1 MKTLVEVG
9 VEPCVGMIIQSPTHK
24 RLKHH
29 IIEIEEWK
37 GWHYVISINEN
48 GYYSRKWIKDIVN
61 SWFFVGYSKTPFKSL
76 FEVSDFGGEKLNET
90 KKLIKQIEDLWK

>member
-24 RLKHH
+24 RLKHY
-29 IIEIEEWK
+29 IIEIEERR
-37 GWHYVISINEN
+37 GFHYVISVNEN
-48 GYYSRKWIKDIVN
+48 GFYSRKGIKDIVN
-61 SWFFVGYSKTPFKSL
+61 SWFFVGYSKTSFKSL
-76 FEVSDFGGEKLNET
+76 FEVSDFGCEKLNET